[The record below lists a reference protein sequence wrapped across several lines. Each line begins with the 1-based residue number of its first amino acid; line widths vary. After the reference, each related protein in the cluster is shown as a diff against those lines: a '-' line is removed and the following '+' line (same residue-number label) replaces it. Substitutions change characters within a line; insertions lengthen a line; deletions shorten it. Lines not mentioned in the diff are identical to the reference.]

1 MFLFTFRHARAQ
13 QFLHEIHFKHKNFIS
28 YESKRMSDF
37 IKRIP
42 HSMHELAVH
51 IFCHTIWQ
59 HYYCNFNQN
68 DIDFVIMIV
77 LIYISMIIYAGCRYD
92 LYHR

>member
-42 HSMHELAVH
+42 HLMHELAVH
-51 IFCHTIWQ
+51 KFCHTIWKN
-59 HYYCNFNQN
+59 YYQINNFNQN
-68 DIDFVIMIV
+68 DIDFLIIV
-77 LIYISMIIYAGCRYD
+77 LSI
-92 LYHR
+92 

>member
-1 MFLFTFRHARAQ
+1 
-13 QFLHEIHFKHKNFIS
+13 
-28 YESKRMSDF
+28 MSDF

-77 LIYISMIIYAGCRYD
+77 LIYISMII
-92 LYHR
+92 LKKFILNQMNNMILLITNLTSKV